1 LPSNSGRGSTA
12 ATSRGQLQP
21 FLLPKKSISFTPVQT
36 PVGLAAR
43 VMAEGLHEAMNYR
56 VGQKTGPQTRDHN
69 SVKS

>member
-1 LPSNSGRGSTA
+1 VGVAQLQQHR
-12 ATSRGQLQP
+12 RGQLQP